1 MTRAPSRNAAAPGC
15 GPRGAPAAGMTAVRD
30 LRPPILPLGRRGIGL
45 AIGGRVLL
53 AELTLKISS
62 VGGGWCRAPALA
74 GACSCAAAPGGSR
87 PPRHAGSGP
96 KDRSGRRGDA
106 QVVGHAGAPEARFV
120 AEGFGAP
127 RFQMMANDVVRVGAA
142 DDGAGADRLARG
154 GGADLSVVP

>member
-1 MTRAPSRNAAAPGC
+1 
-15 GPRGAPAAGMTAVRD
+15 MTAVRD

-53 AELTLKISS
+53 AERTRDI
-62 VGGGWCRAPALA
+62 PAGRRRVVPGA
-74 GACSCAAAPGGSR
+74 GAGRRLFLRRCPGR
-87 PPRHAGSGP
+87 IAPPRHAGSGP
-96 KDRSGRRGDA
+96 KDRSGRCGAA
-106 QVVGHAGAPEARFV
+106 QVVGHGRAPEARFV